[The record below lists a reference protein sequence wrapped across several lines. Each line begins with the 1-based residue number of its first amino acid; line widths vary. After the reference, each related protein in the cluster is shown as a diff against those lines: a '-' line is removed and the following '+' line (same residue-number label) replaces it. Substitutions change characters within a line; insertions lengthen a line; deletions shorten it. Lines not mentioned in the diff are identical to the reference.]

1 MLIFLIKIFIY
12 CFLIALLTSNRKR
25 RKNMHY
31 KKAKV
36 YRINKKLKY
45 HIIYRLIKNMDIL
58 KNYSFI
64 SFKTLKE
71 SGIDKIN
78 VHTSD
83 TACVICTPKSPKQ

>member
-1 MLIFLIKIFIY
+1 
-12 CFLIALLTSNRKR
+12 
-25 RKNMHY
+25 
-31 KKAKV
+31 
-36 YRINKKLKY
+36 
-45 HIIYRLIKNMDIL
+45 MDIL